1 MADNK
6 KIIYKCK
13 YCNGN
18 LEVDGDVFLCLSCG
32 KKYRLKAQ
40 YRQNAES
47 DVAVSVQQGKTIRNE
62 MKKEPLPQVEKPKPN
77 TQQPGISKR
86 NRPNIVITV
95 VISVICTLAV
105 LMVVGLILYNPA
117 KEIIS
122 SQLSALKEQIISE
135 MPSAE
140 QEEAEENVPDYEGQ
154 IKTLE
159 RQIKETEE
167 QLSGQDE
174 SLEDIQ
180 KQLEDMKKLLE
191 DLQSK
196 KEKAKT
202 DTQTAS
208 SETEE
213 AKERNNTTVTAK
225 GNIIK
230 NGTFALAT
238 KEQQEAA
245 CRQVVQQV
253 AASLGIY
260 TPEVTFFEWPGN
272 ASVAWNTALPET
284 NRPGQ
289 TGLSVINCNTSHLFS
304 QEEASSWGLSL
315 EQNIVRVLAHETRH
329 TYQAIQANIDTEYGQ
344 KCLASFN
351 GYASYTD
358 GIETYYENFIEQ
370 DANAYADSYT
380 KKYF

>member
-1 MADNK
+1 MTNSK

-18 LEVDGDVFLCLSCG
+18 LKADGDIFLCLSCG

-47 DVAVSVQQGKTIRNE
+47 DVAISDKQGETIRNE
-62 MKKEPLPQVEKPKPN
+62 KKKEPLPQVEKPKPN
-77 TQQPGISKR
+77 TQQPGISKY
-86 NRPNIVITV
+86 NRPSTVITV
-95 VISVICTLAV
+95 AISVISTLAV
-105 LMVVGLILYNPA
+105 LMVVGLIIYHPV

-135 MPSAE
+135 MPSTAS
-140 QEEAEENVPDYEGQ
+140 EENEPDYESQ
-154 IKTLE
+154 IEALD

-196 KEKAKT
+196 KDKAKT

-213 AKERNNTTVTAK
+213 AKESNNTTVTAK

-289 TGLSVINCNTSHLFS
+289 TGFSVINCNTSHLFS

-329 TYQAIQANIDTEYGQ
+329 TYQAIQANTDTEYGQ

-358 GIETYYENFIEQ
+358 GIEAYYENFIEQ
-370 DANAYADSYT
+370 DANAYADSYI

>member
-18 LEVDGDVFLCLSCG
+18 LEADGDVFLCLSCG

-47 DVAVSVQQGKTIRNE
+47 DVAVSDKQGETIRNE
-62 MKKEPLPQVEKPKPN
+62 KKKEPLPQIEKPKPN

-86 NRPNIVITV
+86 NRPNTVITV
-95 VISVICTLAV
+95 AISVISTLAV
-105 LMVVGLILYNPA
+105 LMAVGLIIYHPA

-135 MPSAE
+135 MPSTAS
-140 QEEAEENVPDYEGQ
+140 EENEPDYESQ
-154 IKTLE
+154 IEALDK
-159 RQIKETEE
+159 QIKETEE

-174 SLEDIQ
+174 SLKDIQ

-213 AKERNNTTVTAK
+213 AKESNNTTVTAK

-238 KEQQEAA
+238 REQQEAA
-245 CRQVVQQV
+245 CRQIVQQV
-253 AASLGIY
+253 ATSLGIY

-272 ASVAWNTALPET
+272 NSVAWNTALPET
-284 NRPGQ
+284 NKSGQ
-289 TGLSVINCNTSHLFS
+289 TGFSVINCNTSHLFS
-304 QEEASSWGLSL
+304 QEEANSWGLTL

-329 TYQAIQANIDTEYGQ
+329 TYQAVQANTDTEYGQ

-358 GIETYYENFIEQ
+358 GIEAYYENFIEQ
-370 DANAYADSYT
+370 DANEYANSYIQ
-380 KKYF
+380 KYF